1 MQATL
6 LKPCWQIGKIFYTRT
21 PWNVNTEPVQ
31 QFHFT
36 ILSLRSVRFEARAP
50 LHVCRLLRG
59 PLQPSLLCSLPCLA
73 LAWCALLHLPQ
84 LSLCMDRWDLSF
96 CQHFIYL
103 FIAEFENVS
112 LSAMFKFVFPLLI
125 LMSGMDLS
133 WTQVIKSIL
142 LCFST
147 ETTRWL
153 YSSGPCTLQ
162 RSSWRQSSSST
173 TWGSSRQAPPPSRP
187 TARSTPTT
195 WAGGRTGGRCSGSA
209 GTSRLSTPSSSRSCP
224 TMGWS
229 GTPRTPGGWRRPRTD
244 EIRKTLAIWFKGP
257 TIGGS
262 TGSKYYHWGDK
273 AQLWIIVTESSLLST
288 HNFLA
293 YLFPFC
299 AIIASSII
307 RSCANVPY
315 SNSQFSALV
324 PFIKSCLAY

>member
-1 MQATL
+1 
-6 LKPCWQIGKIFYTRT
+6 
-21 PWNVNTEPVQ
+21 
-31 QFHFT
+31 
-36 ILSLRSVRFEARAP
+36 
-50 LHVCRLLRG
+50 
-59 PLQPSLLCSLPCLA
+59 
-73 LAWCALLHLPQ
+73 
-84 LSLCMDRWDLSF
+84 
-96 CQHFIYL
+96 
-103 FIAEFENVS
+103 
-112 LSAMFKFVFPLLI
+112 MFKFVFPLLI

-133 WTQVIKSIL
+133 WTQVMKSIL
-142 LCFST
+142 MLCFST

-173 TWGSSRQAPPPSRP
+173 TWGSSRQAPPPLRP
-187 TARSTPTT
+187 TARSTLTT

-224 TMGWS
+224 TMGWF

-273 AQLWIIVTESSLLST
+273 AQLWIIVTEASLLST

-299 AIIASSII
+299 AVIASSII

-315 SNSQFSALV
+315 SNSHFSAPV
-324 PFIKSCLAY
+324 PFLKSCLAY